1 MVVTEQGRRGKIV
14 SIRRRAAKGSRR
26 AAANSTSIFVR
37 LNETSGYLFFC
48 EIHDDRATRCERG
61 RWRGRAEGRARGK
74 DLYRAPAATAYW
86 PGFGFCQPL
95 LRSSGADTVMFVE
108 FGLGFYGSAVTCHGQ
123 CCLMLVPSTGVLW
136 EKRREKGRRR
146 DTPQRSVNYMCI
158 GWIEARQRASSS
170 ERRGGSGSPFLRN
183 HGSIWF
189 WLLA

>member
-1 MVVTEQGRRGKIV
+1 MTTERRG
-14 SIRRRAAKGSRR
+14 
-26 AAANSTSIFVR
+26 
-37 LNETSGYLFFC
+37 
-48 EIHDDRATRCERG
+48 ERG

-95 LRSSGADTVMFVE
+95 LRLSGADTVMFVG
-108 FGLGFYGSAVTCHGQ
+108 FGFGFYGSAVTCHGQ

-136 EKRREKGRRR
+136 EKRREKGRTR

-170 ERRGGSGSPFLRN
+170 ERRGGLGSPFFAQSWEHLVLASGLIFTVLLFRSDEDGIKRVEFGGGQLRKM
-183 HGSIWF
+183 GDCT
-189 WLLA
+189 